1 MRLLFFCIIWV
12 AIMFVNTG
20 FAQIYRYVDQ
30 EGSVRF
36 TDNPASVPE
45 ESQEGLKTMAEIK
58 VSLNQPLVT
67 SETSRDEMNVHRQVA
82 DPVESYKATNYQEG
96 YDARQS
102 ASESLALERSEI
114 QVLYDQIEKDRKSL
128 GTTLPESASRIERM
142 VYHQQILDVNQR
154 IDDYQKRVDAY
165 RIKLEAFNSG
175 IQP

>member
-1 MRLLFFCIIWV
+1 MRLLFFCIICI

-45 ESQEGLKTMAEIK
+45 ESQEGVKTMAEIK
-58 VSLNQPLVT
+58 ASLNQPLAT
-67 SETSRDEMNVHRQVA
+67 SETSRDEMNVHRQVV
-82 DPVESYKATNYQEG
+82 DPVESYKAANQEG
-96 YDARQS
+96 YDDHQS
-102 ASESLALERSEI
+102 AKESLALERSEI

-128 GTTLPESASRIERM
+128 ENPLPESASRIERM
-142 VYHQQILDVNQR
+142 VYHQQILDLNQR

-165 RIKLEAFNSG
+165 RIKLEAFNFG